1 MQATL
6 CFMHKC
12 HSTLN
17 TLSLIANQS
26 VALPL
31 AMRFLVICLYTRIYI
46 SSNQRLVECIGYIQ
60 EADFQHF
67 AIVGPRS
74 LKRIRQG
81 QNKDLSNS
89 FISSTV
95 SRPRGRSVTSHLI
108 RD

>member
-31 AMRFLVICLYTRIYI
+31 AMRFLYTRIYI

-60 EADFQHF
+60 EADFQPF
-67 AIVGPRS
+67 AIVSPRS